1 MVHDVRTLASAAGS
15 GWCREHGGDSHAC
28 GASKE
33 AKGILVI
40 TLALVAIVVAI
51 VAWVLMED

>member
-1 MVHDVRTLASAAGS
+1 MVHDIRTLASATGS
-15 GWCREHGGDSHAC
+15 GWCREHGGDSHTC

-33 AKGILVI
+33 AKGLLIVG
-40 TLALVAIVVAI
+40 LALVAIIGAI